1 MPIPDFQTLMLPLL
15 KLLNEKRELEAR
27 EAAPLLGDRFQLT
40 EEERRKLLPS
50 GKQEVFANRVGW
62 ARTYLKKAGLLET
75 PRRGLWRLTDR
86 GKGVLSQNLT
96 RIDAKYLKQ
105 FPEFLDGGSDK
116 KDKADEIVVG
126 DLSDVHED
134 TPEEALESAVESL
147 RLALESEL
155 LQQIRSCTPEFFER
169 LVVDL
174 IVKMGYGGSRKD
186 AGQAI
191 GRSGD
196 GGIDG
201 IIKEDPLGLDAVYIQ
216 AKRWEGNVGRP
227 EIQKFA
233 GALQGH
239 RAKKGIFITTADFS
253 PDAKSFATN
262 IDTKIVLINGQELVR
277 LMIQYD
283 LGVNVVDTYHVK
295 RIDTDYFSEE

>member
-1 MPIPDFQTLMLPLL
+1 MAIPDFQSLMLPLL
-15 KLLNEKRELEAR
+15 KLLEEKGEVAAR
-27 EAAPLLGDRFQLT
+27 EAAPLLANRLQVT

-50 GKQEVFANRVGW
+50 GKQEVFVNRVGW
-62 ARTYLKKAGLLET
+62 ARTFLKKAELLET
-75 PRRGLWRLTDR
+75 PRRGLWKITDR
-86 GKGVLSQNLT
+86 GKEVLKGNPQK
-96 RIDAKYLKQ
+96 IDAKFLKQ
-105 FPEFLDGGSDK
+105 FPEFINNWGSNK
-116 KDKADEIVVG
+116 KDKSIAWADVSDPVV
-126 DLSDVHED
+126 
-134 TPEEALESAVESL
+134 TPEEALESAAEDL
-147 RLALESEL
+147 NLELESEL
-155 LQQIRSCTPEFFER
+155 LHQIRSCTPEFFET

-201 IIKEDPLGLDAVYIQ
+201 IIKEDPLGLDVVYIQ

-253 PDAKSFATN
+253 ADARSYATS
-262 IDTKIVLINGQELVR
+262 IDSKIVLISGKELVW
-277 LMIQYD
+277 LMIQHD
-283 LGVNVVDTYHVK
+283 LGVNVVGTYHVK
-295 RIDTDYFSEE
+295 KIDTDYFSEE

>member
-15 KLLNEKRELEAR
+15 KLLNEKGELEAR

-62 ARTYLKKAGLLET
+62 ARTFVKKAGLLET

-86 GKGVLSQNLT
+86 GKNVLRQNPEK
-96 RIDAKYLKQ
+96 IDVKFLKQ
-105 FPEFLDGGSDK
+105 FPEFLDWGPDK
-116 KDKADEIVVG
+116 KDKADEVVVG

-134 TPEEALESAVESL
+134 TPEEALETSVESL
-147 RLALESEL
+147 RFSLESDL
-155 LQQIRSCTPEFFER
+155 LQQVRSCTPEFFET

-191 GRSGD
+191 GKSGD

-201 IIKEDPLGLDAVYIQ
+201 IIKEDPLGLDVVYIQ

-253 PDAKSFATN
+253 HDAKTYAEN
-262 IDTKIVLINGQELVR
+262 IDSKIVLISGKELVR
-277 LMIQYD
+277 LMIQHD
-283 LGVNVVDTYHVK
+283 LGVNVVDTYYVK
-295 RIDTDYFSEE
+295 RVDSDYFSEE